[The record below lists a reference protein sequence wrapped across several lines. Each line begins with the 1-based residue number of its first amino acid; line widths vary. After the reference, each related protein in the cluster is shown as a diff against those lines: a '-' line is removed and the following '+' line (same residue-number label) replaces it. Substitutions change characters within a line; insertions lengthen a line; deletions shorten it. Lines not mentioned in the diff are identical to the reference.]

1 MTEKPGYYGHIV
13 KNFLIESNTLQHSF
27 LKKLNMKRKMLL
39 CLVVIF
45 AMASLGAARD
55 LAIITDKGNVTSAV
69 SSADLLKL
77 LKNDMQ
83 KWPDGRK
90 VTIFL
95 SNPSSSDAWLLFQK
109 IYNMSLEEARKF
121 AVAHKDRIV
130 VMGADDLV
138 LKAVAQQPGS
148 IGVVNVYSLNS
159 SVKVM
164 KVDGKLPFDQGYL
177 LHGN

>member
-1 MTEKPGYYGHIV
+1 
-13 KNFLIESNTLQHSF
+13 
-27 LKKLNMKRKMLL
+27 MKRVEFL
-39 CLVVIF
+39 CLAAVLL
-45 AMASLGAARD
+45 MASSCAARD
-55 LAIITDKGNVTSAV
+55 LAVITDKGNITSSV
-69 SSADLLKL
+69 SSTDLLKL

-90 VTIFL
+90 VMIFL

-109 IYNMSLEEARKF
+109 IYNMSVEEARRF
-121 AVAHKDRIV
+121 ADTHKDSIV
-130 VMGADDLV
+130 LMGADDLV

-159 SVKVM
+159 SVKVV

>member
-1 MTEKPGYYGHIV
+1 M
-13 KNFLIESNTLQHSF
+13 ESNTLQPSTSG
-27 LKKLNMKRKMLL
+27 KTDMKRSMLL
-39 CLVVIF
+39 CLVVVF
-45 AMASLGAARD
+45 SMASLCAARD
-55 LAIITDKGNVTSAV
+55 LAIITDKSNLTSTV
-69 SSADLLKL
+69 SSSDLLKL

-109 IYNMSLEEARKF
+109 IYNMSVEEARKF
-121 AVAHKDRIV
+121 ADSHKDSIV
-130 VMGADDLV
+130 LMGADDLV

-164 KVDGKLPFDQGYL
+164 KVDGKLPFEQGYL

>member
-1 MTEKPGYYGHIV
+1 
-13 KNFLIESNTLQHSF
+13 
-27 LKKLNMKRKMLL
+27 MKRAKIL
-39 CLVVIF
+39 CLAMVLS
-45 AMASLGAARD
+45 MASLCAARD
-55 LAIITDKGNVTSAV
+55 LAVITDKGNVTSTV
-69 SSADLLKL
+69 SSTELLKL

-90 VTIFL
+90 VMIFL

-109 IYNMSLEEARKF
+109 IYNMSVEEARKF
-121 AVAHKDRIV
+121 ANTHKDSIV
-130 VMGADDLV
+130 LMGGDDLV

-164 KVDGKLPFDQGYL
+164 KVDGKLPFEQGYL

>member
-1 MTEKPGYYGHIV
+1 MRRTKI
-13 KNFLIESNTLQHSF
+13 
-27 LKKLNMKRKMLL
+27 L
-39 CLVVIF
+39 CLAVVLS
-45 AMASLGAARD
+45 MASLCAARD
-55 LAIITDKGNVTSAV
+55 LAVITDKSNDTSAV
-69 SSADLLKL
+69 STADLLKL

-109 IYNMSLEEARKF
+109 IYNMSNEEARKF
-121 AVAHKDRIV
+121 ADAHKGSIV

-164 KVDGKLPFDQGYL
+164 KVDGKLPFEQGYL

>member
-1 MTEKPGYYGHIV
+1 
-13 KNFLIESNTLQHSF
+13 
-27 LKKLNMKRKMLL
+27 MKRMKVL
-39 CLVVIF
+39 CLTVILST
-45 AMASLGAARD
+45 ASLCAARD
-55 LAIITDKGNVTSAV
+55 LAVITDKGNITSTV
-69 SSADLLKL
+69 STADLLKL

-83 KWPDGRK
+83 HWPDGRK

-109 IYNMSLEEARKF
+109 IYNMSAEEARKF
-121 AVAHKDRIV
+121 ADAHKGTIV
-130 VMGADDLV
+130 VMGADELV
-138 LKAVAQQPGS
+138 MKAVAQQPGS

-164 KVDGKLPFDQGYL
+164 KVDGKLPFEQGYL

>member
-1 MTEKPGYYGHIV
+1 
-13 KNFLIESNTLQHSF
+13 
-27 LKKLNMKRKMLL
+27 MKVL
-39 CLVVIF
+39 CLAVILST
-45 AMASLGAARD
+45 ASLCAARD
-55 LAIITDKGNVTSAV
+55 LAVITDKGNITSTV
-69 SSADLLKL
+69 STADLLKL

-83 KWPDGRK
+83 HWPDGRK

-109 IYNMSLEEARKF
+109 IYNMSAEEARKF
-121 AVAHKDRIV
+121 ADAHKGTIV
-130 VMGADDLV
+130 VMGADELV
-138 LKAVAQQPGS
+138 MKAVAQQPGS

-164 KVDGKLPFDQGYL
+164 KVDGKLPFEQGYL

>member
-1 MTEKPGYYGHIV
+1 
-13 KNFLIESNTLQHSF
+13 
-27 LKKLNMKRKMLL
+27 MKRVEFL
-39 CLVVIF
+39 CLAVVLL
-45 AMASLGAARD
+45 MASLCAARD
-55 LAIITDKGNVTSAV
+55 LAVITDKGNITSSV
-69 SSADLLKL
+69 SSTDLLKL

-90 VTIFL
+90 VMIFL

-109 IYNMSLEEARKF
+109 IYNMSVEEARRF
-121 AVAHKDRIV
+121 ADTHKDSIV
-130 VMGADDLV
+130 LMGADDLV
-138 LKAVAQQPGS
+138 LKAVSQQPGS

-159 SVKVM
+159 SVKVI

>member
-1 MTEKPGYYGHIV
+1 
-13 KNFLIESNTLQHSF
+13 
-27 LKKLNMKRKMLL
+27 MKRVEFL
-39 CLVVIF
+39 CLAAVLL
-45 AMASLGAARD
+45 MASLCAARD
-55 LAIITDKGNVTSAV
+55 LAVITDKGNITSSV
-69 SSADLLKL
+69 SSTDLLKL

-83 KWPDGRK
+83 RWPDGRK
-90 VTIFL
+90 VMIFL

-109 IYNMSLEEARKF
+109 IYNMSVDEARRF
-121 AVAHKDRIV
+121 ADTHKDSIV
-130 VMGADDLV
+130 LMGTDDLV

-159 SVKVM
+159 SVKVV

>member
-1 MTEKPGYYGHIV
+1 
-13 KNFLIESNTLQHSF
+13 
-27 LKKLNMKRKMLL
+27 MKRMKVL
-39 CLVVIF
+39 CLAVILST
-45 AMASLGAARD
+45 ASLCAARD
-55 LAIITDKGNVTSAV
+55 LAVITDKGNITSTV
-69 SSADLLKL
+69 STADLLKL

-83 KWPDGRK
+83 HWPDGRK

-109 IYNMSLEEARKF
+109 IYNMSAEEARKF
-121 AVAHKDRIV
+121 ADAHKGTIV
-130 VMGADDLV
+130 VMGADELV
-138 LKAVAQQPGS
+138 MKAVAQQPGS

-164 KVDGKLPFDQGYL
+164 KVDGKLPFEQGYL

>member
-1 MTEKPGYYGHIV
+1 
-13 KNFLIESNTLQHSF
+13 
-27 LKKLNMKRKMLL
+27 MKRVEFL
-39 CLVVIF
+39 CLAAVLL
-45 AMASLGAARD
+45 MASSCAARD
-55 LAIITDKGNVTSAV
+55 LAVITDKGNITSSV
-69 SSADLLKL
+69 SSTDLLKL

-90 VTIFL
+90 VMIFL

-109 IYNMSLEEARKF
+109 IYNMSVEEARRF
-121 AVAHKDRIV
+121 ADAHKDSIV
-130 VMGADDLV
+130 LMGADDLV

-159 SVKVM
+159 SVKVI
-164 KVDGKLPFDQGYL
+164 KVDGKLPFEQGYL